1 MSGSGSSRKAHDF
14 LRSIAG
20 FTEANTGPNVEGR
33 PIRLG
38 TVDYDYD
45 PNDFLGGIYPRI
57 MFDGEK
63 VVSQKR
69 YKTMVGYY
77 PLPGHRVVLLPIGTT
92 YLIIGTVSP
101 ATQDPKI
108 DIFST
113 VGSDT
118 WEKPQGARSIR
129 VQVQAGGGAGGGVV
143 ATSTSQVCGAGGG
156 AGGGYGESTLLAN
169 SVDDSVTVTVGSGG
183 TGGTGTGGNGTSSS
197 FGSYVSATGG
207 PGGGTTGAVGT
218 NAGISGATGASETIV
233 GDIQINGQGGAFGIA
248 AFSAVSAGG
257 MGGNSY
263 LGGGGRGCSAAGAL
277 VTGTAGMGYGSG
289 GGGACSGTSANA
301 AANGGDGAPG
311 IVIVT
316 TYF

>member
-1 MSGSGSSRKAHDF
+1 MAGSSRKAHDF

-20 FTEANTGPNVEGR
+20 FTEANAGPNIEGR

-101 ATQDPKI
+101 ATQDPKV

-118 WEKPQGARSIR
+118 WEKPQGARTIR

-143 ATSTSQVCGAGGG
+143 ASPGAGNVCAGGGG
-156 AGGGYGESTLLAN
+156 AGGGYGESILLAN
-169 SVDDSVTVTVGSGG
+169 SVATSVTVTVGSGG

-197 FGSYVSATGG
+197 FGTDVSATGG
-207 PGGGTTGAVGT
+207 PGGGTTGAGTT
-218 NAGISGATGASETIV
+218 NAGISGATAASETIV
-233 GDIQINGQGGAFGIA
+233 ADIQVNGQGGGAGMRVPTG
-248 AFSAVSAGG
+248 VSMGG
-257 MGGNSY
+257 MGGSSY
-263 LGGGGRGCSAAGAL
+263 LGGGGRGVAAAGAA
-277 VTGTAGMGYGSG
+277 VAGTVGMGYGSG
-289 GGGACSGTSANA
+289 GGAAVSGTTGTNA
-301 AANGGDGAPG
+301 AQNGGDGASG

>member
-101 ATQDPKI
+101 AAQDPKI
-108 DIFST
+108 DIFSAT
-113 VGSDT
+113 GTDT

-143 ATSTSQVCGAGGG
+143 ATAAGEVCAGGGG

-169 SVDDSVTVTVGSGG
+169 SVDDSVTVTVGTGG

-207 PGGGTTGAVGT
+207 PGGGSTGTGAS
-218 NAGISGATGASETIV
+218 NAGISGATAASETIV
-233 GDIQINGQGGAFGIA
+233 ADIAINGQGGGAGMRQP
-248 AFSAVSAGG
+248 SGVTMGG

-263 LGGGGRGCSAAGAL
+263 LGGGGRGCSAAGAQ
-277 VTGTAGMGYGSG
+277 VAGVAGMGYGSG
-289 GGGACSGTSANA
+289 GGGACSGTTADGA
-301 AANGGDGAPG
+301 LNGGDGAPG